1 MSRRNLLSA
10 SCDGGGG
17 NNIFP
22 MNLTLNKISNSE
34 YRLDPNPET
43 IALVDYIIENRKFDG
58 IATYGVDFQEGMLTI
73 DGVEV
78 RNISANGTSTFVSI
92 RSWWFPY
99 LQRWGVEDFYIVTD
113 GDDKGMLI
121 HYED

>member
-1 MSRRNLLSA
+1 
-10 SCDGGGG
+10 
-17 NNIFP
+17 

-43 IALVDYIIENRKFDG
+43 IALADYIIENRKFDG
-58 IATYGVDFQEGMLTI
+58 IASYDVYFQKGMLTI

-78 RNISANGTSTFVSI
+78 VAVAAEGTSTFVS
-92 RSWWFPY
+92 RDSWWSPH
-99 LQRWGVEDFYIVTD
+99 LRRWAAEVYYIVTD
-113 GDDKGMLI
+113 GDNKGMII

>member
-1 MSRRNLLSA
+1 
-10 SCDGGGG
+10 
-17 NNIFP
+17 

-58 IATYGVDFQEGMLTI
+58 MQSYDVPLSKGMLTI

-78 RNISANGTSTFVSI
+78 ENISAPGTSTFVS
-92 RSWWFPY
+92 RNSWWSPY
-99 LQRWGVEDFYIVTD
+99 LRRWAAEVCYIVTD
-113 GDDKGMLI
+113 GDNKGMII
-121 HYED
+121 HFED

>member
-1 MSRRNLLSA
+1 
-10 SCDGGGG
+10 
-17 NNIFP
+17 

-43 IALVDYIIENRKFDG
+43 IALADYIIENRKFDG
-58 IATYGVDFQEGMLTI
+58 ITSYDVLLSKGMLTI

-78 RNISANGTSTFVSI
+78 ECITGEGTSTRVSMY
-92 RSWWFPY
+92 SWWSPY
-99 LQRWGVEDFYIVTD
+99 LHRWGEEVYYIVTD

-121 HYED
+121 HYKD